1 MLLAAVFLL
10 LLSNGVLSQQGVFY
24 PSTYTA
30 NSCTG
35 NYRWTTWFD
44 TNDPDLRQGD
54 VEITNHI
61 QQLFPGFMCAS
72 PIAIEVS

>member
-1 MLLAAVFLL
+1 MFAVAVFLL
-10 LLSNGVLSQQGVFY
+10 ALFNIVLSQQSVFDPY
-24 PSTYTA
+24 TYTQ

-35 NYRWTTWFD
+35 SYRWTTWFD

-61 QQLFPGFMCAS
+61 QQLFPGFMCTS